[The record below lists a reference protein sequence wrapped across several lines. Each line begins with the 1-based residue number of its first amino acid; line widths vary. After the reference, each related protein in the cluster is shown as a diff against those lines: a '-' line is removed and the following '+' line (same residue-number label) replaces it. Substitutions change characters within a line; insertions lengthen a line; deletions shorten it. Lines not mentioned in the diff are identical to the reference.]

1 MSGIGRFLFVVLRE
15 RENEEREEID
25 PFTREETRERTR
37 DTKRAGAI
45 WSIHAAGNRKEKNSD
60 LNCDIILF

>member
-25 PFTREETRERTR
+25 PFTREETREKELEISRGQGQFGQFTQLEIEK
-37 DTKRAGAI
+37 KRI
-45 WSIHAAGNRKEKNSD
+45 VI
-60 LNCDIILF
+60 